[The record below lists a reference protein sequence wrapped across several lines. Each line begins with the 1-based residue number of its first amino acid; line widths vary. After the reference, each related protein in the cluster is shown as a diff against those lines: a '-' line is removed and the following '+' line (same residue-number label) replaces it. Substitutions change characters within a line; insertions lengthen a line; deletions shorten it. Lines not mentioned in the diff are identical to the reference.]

1 MTCLSDLIEAIKIL
15 SIAVVRNENGPWTR
29 KRKRQQ
35 QPAAALKNNEAKPS
49 PPRKRGGKRPGAG
62 RKNGVPNK
70 LTANVKAAIMA
81 AFADAG
87 GKDYLVK
94 VAKTDPRTFYAL
106 LGKILPTQVT
116 GDAAEPV
123 RVEFSWLAPTQKSS
137 PGAGRV

>member
-1 MTCLSDLIEAIKIL
+1 M
-15 SIAVVRNENGPWTR
+15 P
-29 KRKRQQ
+29 
-35 QPAAALKNNEAKPS
+35 
-49 PPRKRGGKRPGAG
+49 RGGSRPGERWGG
-62 RKNGVPNK
+62 RKKGTPNK
-70 LTANVKAAIMA
+70 LTANVKACIMA
-81 AFADAG
+81 AFADIG

-94 VAKTDPRTFYAL
+94 VAKTDPRTFCAL